1 MRRNLRIDPFS
12 SAGPD
17 PAPAM
22 NTTPLIDLM
31 LVLLIMFI
39 VSVPIATHK
48 VPLDVPPPVPG
59 ADRRLVHRLDIDAA
73 GNLSW
78 DGLAIGDGQL
88 AQRLGAMAA
97 DPAAPELHV
106 AADAETRYA
115 RVDAILAQIARA
127 GIDRM
132 GLVGNE
138 RFARMMD

>member
-1 MRRNLRIDPFS
+1 MRRDLRIHPFS

-31 LVLLIMFI
+31 LVLLVMFI

-48 VPLDVPPPVPG
+48 VPLDAPPPGPG
-59 ADRRLVHRLDIDAA
+59 TDRPVHRLDIDAG

-78 DGLAIGDGQL
+78 NGLAISDGQL

-97 DPAAPELHV
+97 DPTMPELHV

-115 RVDAILAQIARA
+115 RVDAILAEIARA